1 MKTNTIEYTS
11 DNGYKG
17 VLYGESSFAIYEV
30 ESGEC
35 KLHTGFRTINT
46 YDELVKQVENFPSF
60 YESLGKLHDD
70 LFNKRKETRIYI
82 SGAITNDPNYKAHFF
97 WANND
102 LLSDGY
108 QSIINPALV
117 NSMLPKDFT
126 HEEYMKVCIAML
138 ECCDA
143 IYMLDGWENS
153 KGANIEYQYA
163 KDNGLDICYE
173 SEERSV

>member
-1 MKTNTIEYTS
+1 M
-11 DNGYKG
+11 
-17 VLYGESSFAIYEV
+17 SS
-30 ESGEC
+30 
-35 KLHTGFRTINT
+35 K
-46 YDELVKQVENFPSF
+46 P
-60 YESLGKLHDD
+60 
-70 LFNKRKETRIYI
+70 RIYI
-82 SGAITNDPNYKAHFF
+82 SGAITNDPDYKAHFF
-97 WANND
+97 RTNND

-117 NSMLPKDFT
+117 NSMLPKGFT

>member
-1 MKTNTIEYTS
+1 M
-11 DNGYKG
+11 
-17 VLYGESSFAIYEV
+17 SS
-30 ESGEC
+30 
-35 KLHTGFRTINT
+35 K
-46 YDELVKQVENFPSF
+46 P
-60 YESLGKLHDD
+60 
-70 LFNKRKETRIYI
+70 RIYI
-82 SGAITNDPNYKAHFF
+82 SGAITNDTDYKAHFF
-97 WANND
+97 RANND

-143 IYMLDGWENS
+143 IYMLDGWKNS

-163 KDNGLDICYE
+163 KDNGLDIYYE
-173 SEERSV
+173 SEEGND